1 MANLYE
7 NIEKL
12 CKQRGVNVTTMC
24 KESGASR
31 GSLTDLKNGR
41 KQTLKYETL
50 DKIASYFGT
59 SVDTLVSGEQKE
71 NPPQQP
77 QSEVDAAVERIRKKL
92 ESMPKEQREALMN
105 LIEKMLGKLVYY
117 LLCGCAFCFWFM
129 QALLKGNDRV
139 LYGNSRKYRYRRNR
153 KKKWF

>member
-1 MANLYE
+1 MQGFFKRSRNFSKPYNARTGIMANLYE

-77 QSEVDAAVERIRKKL
+77 QSEVDADIKWIEQKLVE
-92 ESMPKEQREALMN
+92 MPKEKREALMK
-105 LIEKMLGKLVYY
+105 LIRTM
-117 LLCGCAFCFWFM
+117 
-129 QALLKGNDRV
+129 
-139 LYGNSRKYRYRRNR
+139 
-153 KKKWF
+153 

>member
-77 QSEVDAAVERIRKKL
+77 QSEVNADIKWIEQKLVEM
-92 ESMPKEQREALMN
+92 SKEKREALMK
-105 LIEKMLGKLVYY
+105 LIRTM
-117 LLCGCAFCFWFM
+117 
-129 QALLKGNDRV
+129 
-139 LYGNSRKYRYRRNR
+139 
-153 KKKWF
+153 

>member
-50 DKIASYFGT
+50 DKIASYFET
-59 SVDTLVSGEQKE
+59 SVDALVSGNQKE
-71 NPPQQP
+71 NPLQQP
-77 QSEVDAAVERIRKKL
+77 QSEVDAAVE
-92 ESMPKEQREALMN
+92 N
-105 LIEKMLGKLVYY
+105 L
-117 LLCGCAFCFWFM
+117 C
-129 QALLKGNDRV
+129 
-139 LYGNSRKYRYRRNR
+139 RRNSVKR
-153 KKKWF
+153 

>member
-1 MANLYE
+1 MQDFFKRSRNFSKPYNARTGIMANLYE

-59 SVDTLVSGEQKE
+59 SVDALVSGEHKE

-77 QSEVDAAVERIRKKL
+77 QSEVDADIKWIEQKLVE
-92 ESMPKEQREALMN
+92 MPKEKREALMK
-105 LIEKMLGKLVYY
+105 LIRTM
-117 LLCGCAFCFWFM
+117 
-129 QALLKGNDRV
+129 
-139 LYGNSRKYRYRRNR
+139 
-153 KKKWF
+153 

>member
-50 DKIASYFGT
+50 DKIASYFET
-59 SVDTLVSGEQKE
+59 SVDALVSGERKE

-77 QSEVDAAVERIRKKL
+77 QSEVDADIKWIEQKLVE
-92 ESMPKEQREALMN
+92 MPKEKREALMK
-105 LIEKMLGKLVYY
+105 LIKTM
-117 LLCGCAFCFWFM
+117 
-129 QALLKGNDRV
+129 
-139 LYGNSRKYRYRRNR
+139 
-153 KKKWF
+153 

>member
-41 KQTLKYETL
+41 KQSLKYETL

-59 SVDTLVSGEQKE
+59 SVDDLVSGDQKE

-77 QSEVDAAVERIRKKL
+77 QSEVDAAVERIRRKL

-105 LIEKMLGKLVYY
+105 LIEKM
-117 LLCGCAFCFWFM
+117 
-129 QALLKGNDRV
+129 
-139 LYGNSRKYRYRRNR
+139 
-153 KKKWF
+153 

>member
-12 CKQRGVNVTTMC
+12 CKQRGVNVTIMC

-50 DKIASYFGT
+50 DKIASYFET
-59 SVDTLVSGEQKE
+59 SVDALVSGEQKE

-77 QSEVDAAVERIRKKL
+77 QSEVDADIKWIEQKLVE
-92 ESMPKEQREALMN
+92 MPKEKREALMK
-105 LIEKMLGKLVYY
+105 LIRTM
-117 LLCGCAFCFWFM
+117 
-129 QALLKGNDRV
+129 
-139 LYGNSRKYRYRRNR
+139 
-153 KKKWF
+153 

>member
-50 DKIASYFGT
+50 DKIASYFET
-59 SVDTLVSGEQKE
+59 SVDALVSGERKE

-105 LIEKMLGKLVYY
+105 LIEKM
-117 LLCGCAFCFWFM
+117 
-129 QALLKGNDRV
+129 
-139 LYGNSRKYRYRRNR
+139 
-153 KKKWF
+153 

>member
-31 GSLTDLKNGR
+31 GSLKDQKNGR

-59 SVDTLVSGEQKE
+59 SVDALVSGEQKE

-105 LIEKMLGKLVYY
+105 LIEKM
-117 LLCGCAFCFWFM
+117 
-129 QALLKGNDRV
+129 
-139 LYGNSRKYRYRRNR
+139 
-153 KKKWF
+153 

>member
-1 MANLYE
+1 MQGFFKRSRNFSKPYNARTGITANLYE

-105 LIEKMLGKLVYY
+105 LIEKM
-117 LLCGCAFCFWFM
+117 
-129 QALLKGNDRV
+129 
-139 LYGNSRKYRYRRNR
+139 
-153 KKKWF
+153 

>member
-50 DKIASYFGT
+50 DKIASYFET
-59 SVDTLVSGEQKE
+59 SVDALVSGVQKE
-71 NPPQQP
+71 NPPQQS
-77 QSEVDAAVERIRKKL
+77 QSEVDADIKWIEQKLVEM
-92 ESMPKEQREALMN
+92 SKEKREALMK
-105 LIEKMLGKLVYY
+105 LIKTM
-117 LLCGCAFCFWFM
+117 
-129 QALLKGNDRV
+129 
-139 LYGNSRKYRYRRNR
+139 
-153 KKKWF
+153 

>member
-1 MANLYE
+1 MQGLFKRSRNFSKPYNARTGIMANLYE

-50 DKIASYFGT
+50 DKIASYFET
-59 SVDTLVSGEQKE
+59 SVDDLVSGNQKE

-77 QSEVDAAVERIRKKL
+77 QSEVDAAVERIRRKL

-105 LIEKMLGKLVYY
+105 LIEKM
-117 LLCGCAFCFWFM
+117 
-129 QALLKGNDRV
+129 
-139 LYGNSRKYRYRRNR
+139 
-153 KKKWF
+153 

>member
-12 CKQRGVNVTTMC
+12 CKQRGVNVTAMC

-41 KQTLKYETL
+41 KQSLKYETL

-59 SVDTLVSGEQKE
+59 SVDVLVSGEQKE

-105 LIEKMLGKLVYY
+105 LIEKM
-117 LLCGCAFCFWFM
+117 
-129 QALLKGNDRV
+129 
-139 LYGNSRKYRYRRNR
+139 
-153 KKKWF
+153 

>member
-50 DKIASYFGT
+50 DKIASYFET
-59 SVDTLVSGEQKE
+59 SVDALVSGEQKE
-71 NPPQQP
+71 NPLQQP
-77 QSEVDAAVERIRKKL
+77 QSEVDAAVERIRRKL

-105 LIEKMLGKLVYY
+105 LIEKM
-117 LLCGCAFCFWFM
+117 
-129 QALLKGNDRV
+129 
-139 LYGNSRKYRYRRNR
+139 
-153 KKKWF
+153 

>member
-12 CKQRGVNVTTMC
+12 CKQRGVNVTIMC

-41 KQTLKYETL
+41 KQSLKYETL

-77 QSEVDAAVERIRKKL
+77 QSEVDADIKWIEQKLVE
-92 ESMPKEQREALMN
+92 MPKEKREALMK
-105 LIEKMLGKLVYY
+105 LIRTM
-117 LLCGCAFCFWFM
+117 
-129 QALLKGNDRV
+129 
-139 LYGNSRKYRYRRNR
+139 
-153 KKKWF
+153 

>member
-50 DKIASYFGT
+50 DKIASYFEI
-59 SVDTLVSGEQKE
+59 SVDALVSGERKE

-77 QSEVDAAVERIRKKL
+77 QSEVDADIKWIEQKLVE
-92 ESMPKEQREALMN
+92 MPKEKREALMK
-105 LIEKMLGKLVYY
+105 LIRTM
-117 LLCGCAFCFWFM
+117 
-129 QALLKGNDRV
+129 
-139 LYGNSRKYRYRRNR
+139 
-153 KKKWF
+153 

>member
-50 DKIASYFGT
+50 DKIASYFET
-59 SVDTLVSGEQKE
+59 SVDALVSGVQKK

-77 QSEVDAAVERIRKKL
+77 QSEVDAALERIRKKL

-105 LIEKMLGKLVYY
+105 LIEKM
-117 LLCGCAFCFWFM
+117 
-129 QALLKGNDRV
+129 
-139 LYGNSRKYRYRRNR
+139 
-153 KKKWF
+153 

>member
-1 MANLYE
+1 MQGFFKRSRNFSKPYNARTGIMANLYE

-77 QSEVDAAVERIRKKL
+77 QSEVDAAVERIRRKL

-105 LIEKMLGKLVYY
+105 LIEKM
-117 LLCGCAFCFWFM
+117 
-129 QALLKGNDRV
+129 
-139 LYGNSRKYRYRRNR
+139 
-153 KKKWF
+153 

>member
-1 MANLYE
+1 MQGFFKRSRNFSKPYNARTGIMANLYE

-12 CKQRGVNVTTMC
+12 CKQRGVNVTAMC

-41 KQTLKYETL
+41 KQSLKYETL

-59 SVDTLVSGEQKE
+59 SVDVLVSGNQKE

-77 QSEVDAAVERIRKKL
+77 QSEVDAALERIRKKL

-105 LIEKMLGKLVYY
+105 LIEKM
-117 LLCGCAFCFWFM
+117 
-129 QALLKGNDRV
+129 
-139 LYGNSRKYRYRRNR
+139 
-153 KKKWF
+153 

>member
-59 SVDTLVSGEQKE
+59 SVDTLVSGNQKE
-71 NPPQQP
+71 NPTQQP
-77 QSEVDAAVERIRKKL
+77 QSEVDADIKWIEQKLVE
-92 ESMPKEQREALMN
+92 MPKEKREALMK
-105 LIEKMLGKLVYY
+105 LIRTM
-117 LLCGCAFCFWFM
+117 
-129 QALLKGNDRV
+129 
-139 LYGNSRKYRYRRNR
+139 
-153 KKKWF
+153 

>member
-59 SVDTLVSGEQKE
+59 SVDALVSGEHKE

-77 QSEVDAAVERIRKKL
+77 QSEVDAAVERIRRKL

-105 LIEKMLGKLVYY
+105 LIEKL
-117 LLCGCAFCFWFM
+117 
-129 QALLKGNDRV
+129 
-139 LYGNSRKYRYRRNR
+139 
-153 KKKWF
+153 

>member
-12 CKQRGVNVTTMC
+12 CKHRGVNVTTMC

-59 SVDTLVSGEQKE
+59 SVDTLVSGSQKE

-77 QSEVDAAVERIRKKL
+77 QSEVDVALERIRKKL

-105 LIEKMLGKLVYY
+105 LIEKM
-117 LLCGCAFCFWFM
+117 
-129 QALLKGNDRV
+129 
-139 LYGNSRKYRYRRNR
+139 
-153 KKKWF
+153 

>member
-50 DKIASYFGT
+50 DKIASYFET
-59 SVDTLVSGEQKE
+59 SVDALVSGERKE
-71 NPPQQP
+71 KPPQQP
-77 QSEVDAAVERIRKKL
+77 QSEVDADIKWIEQKLVEM
-92 ESMPKEQREALMN
+92 SKEKREALMK
-105 LIEKMLGKLVYY
+105 LIKTM
-117 LLCGCAFCFWFM
+117 
-129 QALLKGNDRV
+129 
-139 LYGNSRKYRYRRNR
+139 
-153 KKKWF
+153 

>member
-50 DKIASYFGT
+50 DKIASYFET
-59 SVDTLVSGEQKE
+59 SVDALVSGERKE

-77 QSEVDAAVERIRKKL
+77 QSEVDADIKWIEQKLVE
-92 ESMPKEQREALMN
+92 MPKEKREALMK
-105 LIEKMLGKLVYY
+105 LIRTM
-117 LLCGCAFCFWFM
+117 
-129 QALLKGNDRV
+129 
-139 LYGNSRKYRYRRNR
+139 
-153 KKKWF
+153 